1 MSQKAKVQPFFC
13 CRSNKPQPSK
23 RVLANLQLAK
33 RVGSN
38 VQFLNADPEKS
49 ALRIV
54 GTRNRHR
61 SNRLSVK
68 SNSSS
73 ASVAGNRMLLKVR
86 LVSAI
91 TRNSSWEI
99 ARWTGS
105 SMAMGTSWSKGV
117 FGRVCRRLEA
127 YLSCRARG
135 EHHGRQP
142 RRDLSGQRTD
152 ARSQRRLRSAGRQG
166 LRHLCPSPGGARAG
180 EQQRRR
186 HGDPRRPSRSSGRRL

>member
-1 MSQKAKVQPFFC
+1 MSQKAKVHPFFC
-13 CRSNKPQPSK
+13 CTSNKAQPSK
-23 RVLANLQLAK
+23 CVLASLQLEK

-68 SNSSS
+68 STPSMT
-73 ASVAGNRMLLKVR
+73 SVAGNSMPLNVR
-86 LVSAI
+86 LVSAVA
-91 TRNSSWEI
+91 RNSSSEI

-105 SMAMGTSWSKGV
+105 SMAMGTSWKGV
-117 FGRVCRRLEA
+117 CGRVCRRLEA

-142 RRDLSGQRTD
+142 QPDLSGQRTD
-152 ARSQRRLRSAGRQG
+152 ARSQRRLRSEGRQE
-166 LRHLCPSPGGARAG
+166 LRHLRPSPGGARAG

-186 HGDPRRPSRSSGRRL
+186 H